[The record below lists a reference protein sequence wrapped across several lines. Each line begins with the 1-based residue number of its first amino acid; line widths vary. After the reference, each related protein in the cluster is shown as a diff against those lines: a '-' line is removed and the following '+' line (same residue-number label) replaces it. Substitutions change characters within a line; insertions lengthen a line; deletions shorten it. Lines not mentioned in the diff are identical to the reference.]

1 MFQSRLIKVKIIAKN
16 VDLLTKCFNIWVF
29 CFTFAQFLKQ
39 IVFIMTFLGICIAT
53 ILMDNNQ
60 HHQQSLKQFQGFQL
74 LVV

>member
-1 MFQSRLIKVKIIAKN
+1 
-16 VDLLTKCFNIWVF
+16 
-29 CFTFAQFLKQ
+29 
-39 IVFIMTFLGICIAT
+39 MTFWRICIAT

>member
-1 MFQSRLIKVKIIAKN
+1 MSI
-16 VDLLTKCFNIWVF
+16 LLYICTVF
-29 CFTFAQFLKQ
+29 KTNS
-39 IVFIMTFLGICIAT
+39 VIMIFWRVCIAT

>member
-1 MFQSRLIKVKIIAKN
+1 
-16 VDLLTKCFNIWVF
+16 
-29 CFTFAQFLKQ
+29 
-39 IVFIMTFLGICIAT
+39 MTFLGICIAT